1 MRCDEISARPDNL
14 YTPLVG
20 QWSEEKYML
29 LANYAQVFAT
39 SMKDKWEDRV
49 YVDLFAGAAG
59 ENKGFHAR
67 GPLLANAGS
76 LG

>member
-1 MRCDEISARPDNL
+1 MRCDEISAEPDNL

-49 YVDLFAGAAG
+49 YVDLFAGAG
-59 ENKGFHAR
+59 QAR
-67 GPLLANAGS
+67 IRDSTREVHCCDAGS
-76 LG
+76 FR